1 LAIVNS
7 AAMNTGVHE
16 SFQIMF
22 LSEYMARSGIA
33 GSYGSSV
40 FSLLRNSHTV
50 PHSGCTSLQ
59 EMKSFYEGGGDVR
72 WEGEAGI

>member
-1 LAIVNS
+1 
-7 AAMNTGVHE
+7 MNTGVHE
-16 SFQIMF
+16 FFRITVF
-22 LSEYMARSGIA
+22 SEYMPRNGIA

-40 FSLLRNSHTV
+40 CSLLRNSHTV